1 MTLRVKFQV
10 SNCVTWIS
18 TIHVHGNA
26 QFLGESDLEYFCSI
40 VVTLTIM
47 SGVMNP
53 VFKKCIYF
61 PSAKVN
67 HKNYAENITLI
78 EQFEH

>member
-1 MTLRVKFQV
+1 
-10 SNCVTWIS
+10 
-18 TIHVHGNA
+18 
-26 QFLGESDLEYFCSI
+26 
-40 VVTLTIM
+40 M